1 MTTCLGQSCSFCLLC
16 VSFVN
21 VYQFVCASVPPFLVG
36 CEIKLYLFI
45 LLILLYKL
53 KWRIRSRLVL
63 QLPIWQIAVHFAAGD
78 ATYRQCCCVVSLVAT
93 DLEINLAS
101 LTVLHLTFSADFI
114 LLYLKLCVESG
125 L

>member
-1 MTTCLGQSCSFCLLC
+1 MTTCLGQSCSFSLLC

-36 CEIKLYLFI
+36 CVLYLFI

-63 QLPIWQIAVHFAAGD
+63 RLPIWQIAVHFAAGD
-78 ATYRQCCCVVSLVAT
+78 ATY
-93 DLEINLAS
+93 
-101 LTVLHLTFSADFI
+101 
-114 LLYLKLCVESG
+114 
-125 L
+125 